1 MSHKLKDHAKFP
13 KVNGQDQFRLRIKLE
28 VLLTLSFY
36 WCDENKNNLVPRH
49 PSMQNTQEFQYV
61 TRTSNENKSHCYLPL
76 RLHTIQGAWFEE
88 LPHPRCASAS

>member
-28 VLLTLSFY
+28 VLLTLPFY
-36 WCDENKNNLVPRH
+36 WCDENKNNLVLRH